1 MKTFLK
7 VMLAFT
13 ILTHATWSPA
23 ATAPGGVIHFVGQ
36 IVEGANYDPVTKRA
50 VETSAE
56 IPAPLT
62 FKEPVCQNGK
72 LVGETLIISWN

>member
-13 ILTHATWSPA
+13 ILSNATVSSA

-36 IVEGANYDPVTKRA
+36 IVEGANYDPVSMKA
-50 VETSAE
+50 IETSSE
-56 IPAPLT
+56 IPAPST
-62 FKEPVCQNGK
+62 RKEPVYDQGK
-72 LVGETLIISWN
+72 LIGETLIISWN